1 MLTILGLS
9 ILTIIGLIGAFY
21 MAWNIGAND
30 LANSMGDVV
39 GAKVLTLRQVCI
51 AGGIMNFLGVVL
63 YGSRVTKTVG
73 KGIVQTDRLME
84 IDPHM
89 AVLGAIAALFAAG
102 IWVSIATFKQLPVS
116 TSHSMVGSMLG
127 FGIAA
132 ASMGIIGFDDIGW
145 VVLMKV
151 AASWI
156 LSPFAGL
163 ILAFLIFNL
172 IRHTLINRVEDTSRL
187 EKIFGPLLV
196 ASSCYQ
202 AFSFGSNDVANA
214 IGPVPII
221 LGIEN
226 LEIPLWLLVFGGIGI
241 VIGLSTWGYK
251 VIYTIGERITELTP
265 TRGFSSDVACAT
277 VVIACSSFG
286 MPVSTT
292 HVLVGCTIGVGLA
305 RGLEAVN
312 LNVIK
317 KIVYSWLVTVPISMI
332 IASAIFLGLVGLGI

>member
-1 MLTILGLS
+1 MLEIFGLGILS
-9 ILTIIGLIGAFY
+9 IAGLIGAFY

-51 AGGIMNFLGVVL
+51 AGGLMNFLGVVFF
-63 YGSRVTKTVG
+63 GSRVTKTIG
-73 KGIVQTDRLME
+73 KGIVRTDLMMDL
-84 IDPHM
+84 DPHM

-102 IWVSIATFKQLPVS
+102 IWVSIATYKQLPVS

-132 ASMGIIGFDDIGW
+132 ATMNIIGFDDIGW
-145 VVLMKV
+145 SVLLKV
-151 AASWI
+151 AASWV

-172 IRHTLINRVEDTSRL
+172 IRHTLINRIEDTAWL

-196 ASSCYQ
+196 GSSCYQ

-221 LGIEN
+221 LGLGD

-251 VIYTIGERITELTP
+251 VVYTIGEKITELTP
-265 TRGFSSDVACAT
+265 TRGFSADVACAT
-277 VVIACSSFG
+277 TVIVCSSFG

-312 LNVIK
+312 LNVIR
-317 KIVYSWLVTVPISMI
+317 KIVYSWLVTVPVSMI
-332 IASAIFLGLVGLGI
+332 IAFIIYYGLVGLGI